1 MKKSFAKKLFGS
13 MMLLYVLAASGLC
26 LTSCEQEESKDL
38 GDAPLFQRYMLAVG
52 NNGETIAYAA
62 FSRERNDFLKPVKMT
77 GDQKISVNGKGMNYN
92 RLDNYHSVAYL
103 YSLKLDNNSNEAEF
117 EFVRFKDNT
126 IKNKLV
132 KDNSLALALPEDLKT
147 IEAGKVVNWKGAA
160 KADEET
166 MEFILEKTDKR
177 QFAQYFGEVTED
189 GKGFVFQNL
198 PEKGKY
204 KLIIRRYKSAP
215 TTQNDRT
222 ADGEMTLC
230 YFDIRSIEI
239 K

>member
-13 MMLLYVLAASGLC
+13 MIMLYVLAASGLC

-103 YSLKLDNNSNEAEF
+103 YSLKLDNNANEAEF

-177 QFAQYFGEVTED
+177 HFA
-189 GKGFVFQNL
+189 
-198 PEKGKY
+198 
-204 KLIIRRYKSAP
+204 
-215 TTQNDRT
+215 
-222 ADGEMTLC
+222 
-230 YFDIRSIEI
+230 
-239 K
+239 